1 MKLERR
7 IAELGD
13 LFVEAQAEIAEGNA
27 EIGAD
32 LCRILID
39 EWTDIQ
45 GPDGERVLV
54 CRGFLG
60 KALTEARRYQEAEEV
75 LAALL
80 IDRERLLGLDHESV
94 LVTRGNL
101 ARVVALSGR
110 PQEAILQAERLLA
123 DRLRILGPD
132 HPSVFDSMGHIAH
145 FNYLMS
151 DFATAADL
159 YQEVLNERLRV
170 LSPDHPDIHQT
181 RYNLIASRAKS
192 GRPSDIDELL
202 ELALTL
208 QSDMGLDD
216 FLTLDAFALLAEAYV
231 HIGNFADALEVG
243 LVVREGRSR
252 TLGNNA
258 TKTLSARLLVA
269 KAHSGLGNWPQ
280 AIAETVTVVNLN
292 AELDRE
298 SQSTGLPAVVKILN
312 TWLEAQTIEPLNLAQ
327 SEIDGLLR
335 LSHWLEAKST
345 GIELSL
351 EYKAL
356 AQVIRVVLAST
367 LS

>member
-13 LFVEAQAEIAEGNA
+13 LFVEAQAEIAEGSA

-45 GPDGERVLV
+45 GPEGERVLV

-60 KALTEARRYQEAEEV
+60 RALTEARRYQEAEEV

-101 ARVVALSGR
+101 ARVTALSGR

-145 FNYLMS
+145 FNYLMG

-159 YQEVLNERLRV
+159 YQEVLDERIRV
-170 LSPDHPDIHQT
+170 LSPNHPDIHQT

-192 GRPSDIDELL
+192 GRPSDIDGLQ
-202 ELALTL
+202 ELALSL
-208 QSDMGLDD
+208 QSEMGLDH
-216 FLTLDAFALLAEAYV
+216 FSTLNAFALLTEALIR
-231 HIGNFADALEVG
+231 IGNFTDALEVG

-252 TLGNNA
+252 SLGDRDA
-258 TKTLSARLLVA
+258 KTLSARLLVA
-269 KAHSGLGNWPQ
+269 NAYCGLGNWPQ
-280 AIAETVTVVNLN
+280 AIAEAVTVIKLN
-292 AELDRE
+292 TEFDRE
-298 SQSTGLPAVVKILN
+298 NESTGLPSVVKILDA
-312 TWLEAQTIEPLNLAQ
+312 WLEAQTTEPMNLSQ
-327 SEIDGLLR
+327 SEIDGLLS
-335 LSHWLEAKST
+335 LSHWLEDKST
-345 GIELSL
+345 GVELSL
-351 EYKAL
+351 EYQAL
-356 AQVIRVVLAST
+356 AQTIQVVLTST